1 MSYGRFAA
9 MIATSTVVMFGLM
22 YLNTYALNHVEYSQT
37 RTWMAVVMGAAMAI
51 IMIGFMWGM
60 YSSRR
65 VNMGIVAGSIAV
77 FAGAL
82 WLVRSQETVDDV
94 SYMKAMIPHHSIAI
108 MTSER
113 AHIKDPE
120 VRKLGDRIIEAQV
133 REIAEMKRHIA
144 RLKANPTPRD
154 APDLPTYRDSGAPPP
169 APESDAQ
176 AGADK
181 PKPTR

>member
-1 MSYGRFAA
+1 MDIQGGDKKMKMGYGRFAA

-22 YLNTYALNHVEYSQT
+22 YLNTYALSHVFYSQT
-37 RTWMAVVMGAAMAI
+37 RTWMAVYMGAVMAI
-51 IMIGFMWGM
+51 IMLGFMWSM

-65 VNMGIVAGSIAV
+65 VNLAIVAGSVVV

-94 SYMKAMIPHHSIAI
+94 SWMEAMIPHHSIAI

-120 VRKLGDRIIEAQV
+120 VRKLADGIIDAQL
-133 REIAEMKRHIA
+133 REITKMKVMIA
-144 RLKANPTPRD
+144 RLKARPTPSG
-154 APDLPTYRDSGAPPP
+154 APDLPSYRD
-169 APESDAQ
+169 
-176 AGADK
+176 
-181 PKPTR
+181 